1 MYLNKAIICGNLV
14 KDPEVKNLP
23 NGTAV
28 CNMSVATNSSYK
40 KGDGTKVDKV
50 EYHSVIVFGK
60 VAENC
65 GKYLKKGQSVL
76 VEGSLQTRTWEK
88 DDGSKAYKTEILAQG
103 VQFGSRRNAPDA
115 DTETETP
122 KTIDISDGADP
133 TPVKRKSGTYVSL
146 GDQIEY
152 PTEDINPNDI
162 PF

>member
-1 MYLNKAIICGNLV
+1 MYLNKAMIAGNLTR
-14 KDPEVKNLP
+14 DPELKSLP
-23 NGTAV
+23 NGTPV

-40 KGDGTKVDKV
+40 KADGIKIDKV

-103 VQFGSRRNAPDA
+103 VQFGSRKNAQDDNSSVEP
-115 DTETETP
+115 EN
-122 KTIDISDGADP
+122 TIDISDGKDV
-133 TPVKRKSGTYVSL
+133 TPIKRKSGTRVAL